1 MKNGG
6 NCNVNAE
13 SVPVSRLHARA
24 DAHAAPRRTAGTGPA
39 PGTAPAAALDLDAR
53 GLDVALLIAVVEDDI
68 AGAVPTHALH
78 RSRVKFTGVLE
89 FGLALVSFSGRRRAL
104 RAPRAAS
111 RTAPGPRPTP
121 TAQDLDALQFYALL
135 GVSVVEANIIGI
147 IGAMDALDLALV
159 PLAAAFIIG
168 LDGVALAG
176 LLRRGAPVVLGI
188 RVERLDE
195 LRLDAGLVLPIFIAD
210 VIGPVAPITAN
221 LARIELT
228 SAACEL

>member
-1 MKNGG
+1 
-6 NCNVNAE
+6 
-13 SVPVSRLHARA
+13 
-24 DAHAAPRRTAGTGPA
+24 
-39 PGTAPAAALDLDAR
+39 
-53 GLDVALLIAVVEDDI
+53 
-68 AGAVPTHALH
+68 
-78 RSRVKFTGVLE
+78 
-89 FGLALVSFSGRRRAL
+89 
-104 RAPRAAS
+104 
-111 RTAPGPRPTP
+111 
-121 TAQDLDALQFYALL
+121 
-135 GVSVVEANIIGI
+135 
-147 IGAMDALDLALV
+147 MDALDLALV

-228 SAACEL
+228 SSACEL